1 MRWGD
6 RKLDNPAATY
16 GYVAIDDRGRLARSL
31 PCIDCGY
38 DLRSTPADGGCPE
51 CGAAVDRSV
60 RHAVL
65 GSATRRTPPR
75 TRWGRLTWRIARLE
89 TAACVAIE
97 SPVTRLVLLMP
108 AVGVGVL
115 IAPLTVPL
123 WPWLPSPS
131 PVASCMTMTLLG
143 GVWAWSLWWAVRTE
157 SPRTALGCLVVLV
170 GSSAVLSA
178 MIVTP

>member
-1 MRWGD
+1 
-6 RKLDNPAATY
+6 
-16 GYVAIDDRGRLARSL
+16 
-31 PCIDCGY
+31 
-38 DLRSTPADGGCPE
+38 
-51 CGAAVDRSV
+51 
-60 RHAVL
+60 
-65 GSATRRTPPR
+65 
-75 TRWGRLTWRIARLE
+75 
-89 TAACVAIE
+89 VAIE